1 MKLKEGGL
9 DKVARKKAK
18 DLLED
23 PRLEMEEFIPNGI
36 SYHSIAS
43 LNNIVIE

>member
-1 MKLKEGGL
+1 VRPFMKLKEEGL

-23 PRLEMEEFIPNGI
+23 PRLEME
-36 SYHSIAS
+36 
-43 LNNIVIE
+43 